1 MAFRCTIVT
10 PDEQAFDQQVEQV
23 ILPGHDG
30 LVGILTNRAPL
41 LMRVDIG
48 PMQIDLPGGRQ
59 LHYFVEG
66 GVAQMRENQLTVI
79 TNTAIPSGEISP
91 AEAEAELQK
100 AQAMPFEGR
109 ENRDARARALKRAHG
124 KLAVA
129 GK

>member
-23 ILPGHDG
+23 ILPAHDG

-41 LMRVDIG
+41 LMRIDAG
-48 PMQIDLPGGRQ
+48 PMQIDLPGGRKAY
-59 LHYFVEG
+59 YFVEG

-79 TNTAIPSGEISP
+79 TNTAIASTQISP
-91 AEAEAELQK
+91 AEAEAELQR
-100 AQAMPFEGR
+100 AQAMPLEGP
-109 ENRDARARALKRAHG
+109 ENRQARALALKRAQG

-129 GK
+129 GR